1 MARPKKYHILLSE
14 EERTRLKKLA
24 KSPESK
30 KLIRKRIN
38 ILLDLDESQGKYLT
52 YEMDSAWTISVS
64 TFRDC

>member
-38 ILLDLDESQGKYLT
+38 ILLDLDEVTRQ
-52 YEMDSAWTISVS
+52 IS
-64 TFRDC
+64 DL